1 VEEGGVVDVVN
12 WALVRERLRATGRS
26 VLARVAGVQSVFRR
40 IAVVVVVLS
49 LVWAGV
55 AWAANSGTVY
65 EDPGPETSLVVL
77 GVVAGAAL
85 LGWRMPRFR
94 RALLLLVV
102 LVTVCCV
109 GGAILSWPAVAALVY
124 LAVAEDPRR
133 VPWPGFTAGAAGV
146 MASLVVVPEFGPVA
160 AVLAVLVGGVLGL
173 LVRALD
179 RSAALSREAAS
190 LRVEAA
196 ASAAHVQWLEQRSA
210 LARELHDVV
219 GHHVTALVV
228 TAEAGQVGSDS
239 AALRAIADRGRVAL
253 GELDVLVRQLR
264 DPGAPL
270 AVTAPPRLGDIDE
283 LLAEPLRRS
292 GVDVDVRVGEGCD
305 AVDEVTVLTAYRIVQ
320 EALTNV
326 TRHAGAR
333 TVWVE
338 VDLGESYLRLRV
350 SDDGIGIAATAP
362 RGSGLVGMSERV
374 GALQGILSVTPRP
387 GGGTVVD
394 AFLPR
399 TLASARTPS

>member
-1 VEEGGVVDVVN
+1 
-12 WALVRERLRATGRS
+12 
-26 VLARVAGVQSVFRR
+26 
-40 IAVVVVVLS
+40 
-49 LVWAGV
+49 
-55 AWAANSGTVY
+55 
-65 EDPGPETSLVVL
+65 
-77 GVVAGAAL
+77 
-85 LGWRMPRFR
+85 M
-94 RALLLLVV
+94 
-102 LVTVCCV
+102 
-109 GGAILSWPAVAALVY
+109 
-124 LAVAEDPRR
+124 
-133 VPWPGFTAGAAGV
+133 
-146 MASLVVVPEFGPVA
+146 
-160 AVLAVLVGGVLGL
+160 
-173 LVRALD
+173 
-179 RSAALSREAAS
+179 
-190 LRVEAA
+190 
-196 ASAAHVQWLEQRSA
+196 
-210 LARELHDVV
+210 
-219 GHHVTALVV
+219 VV

-292 GVDVDVRVGEGCD
+292 GVDVDVRVSEGCD

-320 EALTNV
+320 EAVTNV